1 MSLIFKFIFLGIILF
16 KIINCVIDEIGK
28 SLELSECFLY
38 LLHRVCPSEKIIGNK
53 IRTDKLS
60 ALQII
65 NIFKIFRESLGS
77 CFHEV
82 LSHYR
87 KIFFEFGVFYNGDIL
102 FHIVINGLADS
113 FQYIGR
119 QTQASS
125 GKHTSVRLQMHIVSA
140 MIGLLAFGI
149 DITAKMYLIGCL
161 IRREAG
167 IPINTIGTIFGLD
180 SPDCFIEQ
188 RNAGDYCCQKV
199 IKLGTGY
206 FIF

>member
-113 FQYIGR
+113 FQYR
-119 QTQASS
+119 
-125 GKHTSVRLQMHIVSA
+125 
-140 MIGLLAFGI
+140 
-149 DITAKMYLIGCL
+149 
-161 IRREAG
+161 
-167 IPINTIGTIFGLD
+167 
-180 SPDCFIEQ
+180 
-188 RNAGDYCCQKV
+188 
-199 IKLGTGY
+199 
-206 FIF
+206 

>member
-38 LLHRVCPSEKIIGNK
+38 LLHHVCPSEKIIGNK

-113 FQYIGR
+113 FLT
-119 QTQASS
+119 QTFLTQR
-125 GKHTSVRLQMHIVSA
+125 TRPLPFNL
-140 MIGLLAFGI
+140 LLALSAEEECMGEHGMRTLLPQLGRI
-149 DITAKMYLIGCL
+149 DMAIVGEPTGMQAAVGERGLVVLDCEGKTVIASTA
-161 IRREAG
+161 
-167 IPINTIGTIFGLD
+167 
-180 SPDCFIEQ
+180 SP
-188 RNAGDYCCQKV
+188 
-199 IKLGTGY
+199 
-206 FIF
+206 